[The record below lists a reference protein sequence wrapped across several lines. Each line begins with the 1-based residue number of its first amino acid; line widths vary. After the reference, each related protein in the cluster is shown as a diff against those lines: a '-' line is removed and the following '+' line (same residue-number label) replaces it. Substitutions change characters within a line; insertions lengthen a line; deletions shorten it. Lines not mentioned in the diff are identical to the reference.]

1 MGQGYWKLNNKIVL
15 EEIFMVEFLAT
26 NTNRLLIGYIIL
38 AVLLL
43 FVVKLTAYRKKLIGG
58 IILAVSFPLFCLL
71 NKAANYEVPQKDA
84 PPYKIY
90 AQIDA
95 SEHTP
100 YVYVDGS
107 VIYYVLDYSSRVD
120 EDGNLIYSFVAWD
133 GEKNIVEPNFI
144 INNKNIVKE
153 TEHNCNRITTKPDGT
168 RILEIKQ

>member
-1 MGQGYWKLNNKIVL
+1 MEQGYWKLNNKIVL

-26 NTNRLLIGYIIL
+26 NTTRLLIGCIIL
-38 AVLLL
+38 AFLYL
-43 FVVKLTAYRKKLIGG
+43 FVVLFTACGKKLIGG
-58 IILAVSFPLFCLL
+58 IILAVSFLLSCLL
-71 NKAANYEVPQKDA
+71 SKAANYEVPQKDA

-90 AQIDA
+90 AQINA

-107 VIYYVLDYSSRVD
+107 VIYYVLDYSSKFD
-120 EDGNLIYSFVAWD
+120 EDGNLIYSVVAWD

-168 RILEIKQ
+168 RILEIKK